1 MNSPLGLQKVNVACV
16 DWIVHVLMCR
26 IQIYERAELSVNVLK
41 DSKLIN
47 VPWEIYQRYLL
58 QIEIIKNYWVNSS
71 YLVLKG

>member
-1 MNSPLGLQKVNVACV
+1 
-16 DWIVHVLMCR
+16 MCR

-58 QIEIIKNYWVNSS
+58 QIEIIKNY
-71 YLVLKG
+71 